1 MKKLFLTL
9 LTMPTVVS
17 AVLPLVMHSAAQA
30 AQPNSSA
37 PSNNGKSSFCLG
49 SHGRSFCVA
58 QADTRLVRKAM
69 EIGANF
75 EAGIVFTDEESDA
88 AAKKFGC
95 DCPACIRAIK
105 QIRVFTSAA

>member
-9 LTMPTVVS
+9 FTMPTVVGIF
-17 AVLPLVMHSAAQA
+17 LPLVIHSAANA
-30 AQPNSSA
+30 A
-37 PSNNGKSSFCLG
+37 PSTQYPKPKSTPFCMG
-49 SHGRSFCVA
+49 SHGKSFCVA
-58 QADTRLVRKAM
+58 QADSRLVRRATQ
-69 EIGANF
+69 IGSDF

-88 AAKKFGC
+88 AVAKFGC

>member
-9 LTMPTVVS
+9 LAMPTVVS

-30 AQPNSSA
+30 AQSTPAKNGNS
-37 PSNNGKSSFCLG
+37 PFCIG
-49 SHGRSFCVA
+49 SHGKSFCVA
-58 QADTRLVRKAM
+58 QSDTRLVRKAM
-69 EIGANF
+69 AIGSDY
-75 EAGIVFTDEESDA
+75 EAGVVFTDEESDA
-88 AAKKFGC
+88 AAAKFGC